1 MIDVCDKLKVNFN
14 KDSSIETIETNLLMK
29 ILTDA
34 IEKCLPEELKELA
47 STTGMTSLATPTKE
61 VMIGIFQAIFLE
73 QEVLNL
79 IN

>member
-1 MIDVCDKLKVNFN
+1 MNFN

-34 IEKCLPEELKELA
+34 IEKMSPEELKELA

-61 VMIGIFQAIFLE
+61 VVIGIFQAILE